1 MTTGT
6 HMASGLDAEAAVT
19 SGLLELRD
27 VYRTFQLGEVDV
39 KVLIGLSLD
48 VRRGEMLV
56 LVGPSGSGKSTA
68 LNLIGGLDQPTS
80 GAVLFEGRDL
90 AKLSER
96 ELTTYRRLD
105 VGFVFQ
111 FYNLVP
117 TLTAIENV
125 HVASELVDDP
135 MPAAEALELVGLA
148 DRMDHFPA
156 QLSGGEQQRVAIAR
170 ALVKKPKLILCD
182 EPTGALDATTGRM
195 VLGMLRRLQGELGTT
210 MIIVT
215 HNAPI
220 AQMADRMI
228 RLGSGR
234 IVEETVNEH
243 PVDAEEISW

>member
-27 VYRTFQLGEVDV
+27 VHRTFQLGEVDV
-39 KVLIGLSLD
+39 KVLIGLSLV